1 MSKEL
6 RICPGVGA
14 RKCGAF
20 LARLDRDPHPTCTR
34 CRGRVC
40 TRDMTCDFCAV
51 WSAEQWA
58 LFAKKRSYKER
69 KHRPSGSAPPA
80 QQTSPRAETSSGVS
94 RPGTSSSRPLGGQGK
109 QEGSQG
115 APGVVSGGAPS
126 PPARP
131 RSSERGGSASRHLS
145 GVSGLASSSPSP
157 SGGGGVEVA
166 RSRQTSHSRVSESV
180 DSPSFSP
187 HVPRRENVRES
198 SGSCSRAVSSRD
210 SRSSVREPR
219 KDRRARSRDGSSR
232 GRRRL
237 SRSRSSSRS
246 RSRGRERTRRSS
258 SASRSSRGR
267 SRRERSRSSDR
278 YRSRSRRDRSRSSD
292 RYRSRR
298 DRSRRERSRSV
309 DRSRSRRER
318 ARSPARRGERRDR
331 LRSHA
336 SPSRSVDR
344 SRSIERLP
352 APSARLREDG
362 AGRLARRGAQEGVE
376 AVASQPPVAPGGS
389 VDVTP
394 VAGGASMTALPS
406 AMKELARFF
415 LNLSGSSSL
424 GASGDSA
431 GVTASG
437 AVLGGLAGPSSSAS
451 GAATICG
458 TAATPAGA
466 GVLPDASDALPS
478 VSGEHRR
485 RVRSRSRGRRS
496 RSSSDGTDRR
506 AKKRSRRRSP
516 SLERSSRR
524 REKRYR
530 SSSESSGDE
539 RAAASSPRA
548 RRAHGGAR
556 AGGSTWDYGRPRS
569 YARVDPDQPGTRR
582 RSPGPSG
589 VADDDRS
596 TTFES
601 VDFARDDSFRAVLGL
616 IREFHDMAEPA
627 TVPGARCKT
636 SLASAYGLAADSYPA
651 FSLPLSPLLST
662 LLIDINS
669 DLSKFMEDQTVHGF
683 LPVPGRRQRRYYGTS
698 TSSFPG
704 PYTVPPGLTSITME
718 KASEVRKRSVSLSAS
733 QVSSLE
739 TMLSGMC
746 EVASW
751 LDWWLSTCGGY
762 RDLLPVES
770 RADFERLMMSGSRA
784 LEFLASQGCTALGN
798 LVLSRRDALLAD
810 VRGTVPAEEVARLRY
825 SPLPLS
831 ASIFPHA
838 LLDSALLKMRAAASD
853 ALVQRTLHPPR
864 IPRKPAASG
873 QASGS
878 TTARSGQA
886 STSGAA
892 QTQKQSAPS
901 SSSGQS
907 GLGKKKGKGKA
918 PFSSSSR
925 GSGRSGGKGK
935 GAGKKSACRGDSPH
949 ESWGLPVASLEEVA
963 GNWSRDLGGDRSSGW
978 LPCPVQGLSPPLART
993 PVSFPTYRAGS
1004 PRAQALRQEV
1014 EAMLAK
1020 GALEI
1025 ARDPGPGFYSRLFL
1039 VEKATGG
1046 WRPVIDLSHLN
1057 DFVQLTPFKMETVAS
1072 VLLSVREGDFLA
1084 SLDLKDAYF
1093 QIPIHGSSRK
1103 LLRFMSEGTVYQFKA
1118 LYFGLS
1124 TAPQVFTRVFAV
1136 VSAWAH
1142 ARGIRL
1148 LRYLDDWLVLSSSEK
1163 KAKESIRELLSLCR
1177 TLGIVINEK
1186 KSDLVPS
1193 QSAKYL
1199 GMTIDTGA
1207 GKVFPSLARVEK
1219 FLTVAGRFCTMQS
1232 PPAQLWQVVLG
1243 HLASLERLV
1252 PHGRL
1257 RMRSLQW
1264 HLKSQWSPESDPPS
1278 LPVALP
1284 EEARRDLSWWMVRD
1298 HLLVGV
1304 RFGTPAP
1311 DLHLYSDASSSGWG
1325 AHLLDQNVSRVWSA
1339 QEKLLHINLLEM
1351 KALFLAL
1358 QSFQED
1364 VAGHHVTAMCD
1375 NSTVVAYINKQGGT
1389 VSRPLCLLT
1398 SRLLRWTESFDVHLE
1413 ARYLP
1418 GESNVLAD
1426 VLSRRG
1432 QVVGTEWSLHPQV
1445 ARALL
1450 RAWGNPSIDLFA
1462 TCLNAKLPL
1471 YCSLVPDPQAVFED
1485 AFRHPWDD
1493 LDLYA
1498 FPPFALVGRVIA
1510 RVQQSSRVAMTLVA
1524 PLWPEKEWFADLL
1537 LLLTQPPLVLP
1548 CWDRLLR
1555 QPHCNLFHQGAHAL
1569 SLHAWRLSSDTTES
1583 RAFREGL
1590 LEFCQGS
1597 SENLPL
1603 ACTSRDGRS
1612 SVVGVVEGALL
1623 QSMPLYL

>member
-1 MSKEL
+1 MWMSIFLSFSLLAIMSKEL

-34 CRGRVC
+34 CRGRIC

-94 RPGTSSSRPLGGQGK
+94 RPGTSSASSSRPLGGQGK
-109 QEGSQG
+109 PEGSQG

-126 PPARP
+126 LPARP
-131 RSSERGGSASRHLS
+131 RSSERGGSASGLLS
-145 GVSGLASSSPSP
+145 GVGGLASSSPSP

-166 RSRQTSHSRVSESV
+166 RSRQTSLSRVSESV

-210 SRSSVREPR
+210 SRSSLREPR
-219 KDRRARSRDGSSR
+219 KDRRARSREGSSR

-246 RSRGRERTRRSS
+246 RSRGRERARRSS

-278 YRSRSRRDRSRSSD
+278 DRSRRGSSRSRRDRSRSSDRYRSRRDRSRRGSSRSRRDRSRSSD

-298 DRSRRERSRSV
+298 DRSRRERSRSF
-309 DRSRSRRER
+309 DRSRRER
-318 ARSPARRGERRDR
+318 ARSPASRGGGAA
-331 LRSHA
+331 RSHA
-336 SPSRSVDR
+336 SPRRSHDR
-344 SRSIERLP
+344 TRSGGRLP
-352 APSARLREDG
+352 SPSARWREEES
-362 AGRLARRGAQEGVE
+362 GRLVRRGIQEGVE
-376 AVASQPPVAPGGS
+376 AVAPQPPVVPGGS
-389 VDVTP
+389 ADVTP

-406 AMKELARFF
+406 AMKKLARFF

-437 AVLGGLAGPSSSAS
+437 AVLGDLAGPSSSAS

-458 TAATPAGA
+458 TAAPPAGA
-466 GVLPDASDALPS
+466 GVLPDALPS

-496 RSSSDGTDRR
+496 RSSSDRTDRR
-506 AKKRSRRRSP
+506 AKKRSRRGSSSP
-516 SLERSSRR
+516 ERSSRR

-530 SSSESSGDE
+530 SSSESSEDE

-548 RRAHGGAR
+548 RRAR

-569 YARVDPDQPGTRR
+569 YARVDPDRSGTRR
-582 RSPGPSG
+582 RSPGSSG
-589 VADDDRS
+589 VAEDDRF
-596 TTFES
+596 TFES

-662 LLIDINS
+662 LLMDINS

-698 TSSFPG
+698 TSSLPG

-746 EVASW
+746 KASSW
-751 LDWWLSTCGGY
+751 LDWWLY
-762 RDLLPVES
+762 LLPLES

-810 VRGTVPAEEVARLRY
+810 VRGTVPVEEVARLRY

-831 ASIFPHA
+831 AAIFPHT

-901 SSSGQS
+901 SSSSQS
-907 GLGKKKGKGKA
+907 GQGKKKGKGKA

-935 GAGKKSACRGDSPH
+935 GAGKKSA
-949 ESWGLPVASLEEVA
+949 
-963 GNWSRDLGGDRSSGW
+963 
-978 LPCPVQGLSPPLART
+978 
-993 PVSFPTYRAGS
+993 
-1004 PRAQALRQEV
+1004 
-1014 EAMLAK
+1014 
-1020 GALEI
+1020 
-1025 ARDPGPGFYSRLFL
+1025 
-1039 VEKATGG
+1039 
-1046 WRPVIDLSHLN
+1046 
-1057 DFVQLTPFKMETVAS
+1057 
-1072 VLLSVREGDFLA
+1072 
-1084 SLDLKDAYF
+1084 
-1093 QIPIHGSSRK
+1093 
-1103 LLRFMSEGTVYQFKA
+1103 
-1118 LYFGLS
+1118 
-1124 TAPQVFTRVFAV
+1124 
-1136 VSAWAH
+1136 
-1142 ARGIRL
+1142 
-1148 LRYLDDWLVLSSSEK
+1148 
-1163 KAKESIRELLSLCR
+1163 
-1177 TLGIVINEK
+1177 
-1186 KSDLVPS
+1186 
-1193 QSAKYL
+1193 
-1199 GMTIDTGA
+1199 
-1207 GKVFPSLARVEK
+1207 
-1219 FLTVAGRFCTMQS
+1219 
-1232 PPAQLWQVVLG
+1232 
-1243 HLASLERLV
+1243 
-1252 PHGRL
+1252 
-1257 RMRSLQW
+1257 
-1264 HLKSQWSPESDPPS
+1264 
-1278 LPVALP
+1278 
-1284 EEARRDLSWWMVRD
+1284 
-1298 HLLVGV
+1298 
-1304 RFGTPAP
+1304 
-1311 DLHLYSDASSSGWG
+1311 
-1325 AHLLDQNVSRVWSA
+1325 
-1339 QEKLLHINLLEM
+1339 
-1351 KALFLAL
+1351 
-1358 QSFQED
+1358 
-1364 VAGHHVTAMCD
+1364 
-1375 NSTVVAYINKQGGT
+1375 
-1389 VSRPLCLLT
+1389 
-1398 SRLLRWTESFDVHLE
+1398 
-1413 ARYLP
+1413 
-1418 GESNVLAD
+1418 
-1426 VLSRRG
+1426 
-1432 QVVGTEWSLHPQV
+1432 
-1445 ARALL
+1445 
-1450 RAWGNPSIDLFA
+1450 
-1462 TCLNAKLPL
+1462 
-1471 YCSLVPDPQAVFED
+1471 
-1485 AFRHPWDD
+1485 
-1493 LDLYA
+1493 
-1498 FPPFALVGRVIA
+1498 
-1510 RVQQSSRVAMTLVA
+1510 
-1524 PLWPEKEWFADLL
+1524 
-1537 LLLTQPPLVLP
+1537 
-1548 CWDRLLR
+1548 
-1555 QPHCNLFHQGAHAL
+1555 
-1569 SLHAWRLSSDTTES
+1569 
-1583 RAFREGL
+1583 
-1590 LEFCQGS
+1590 
-1597 SENLPL
+1597 
-1603 ACTSRDGRS
+1603 
-1612 SVVGVVEGALL
+1612 
-1623 QSMPLYL
+1623 